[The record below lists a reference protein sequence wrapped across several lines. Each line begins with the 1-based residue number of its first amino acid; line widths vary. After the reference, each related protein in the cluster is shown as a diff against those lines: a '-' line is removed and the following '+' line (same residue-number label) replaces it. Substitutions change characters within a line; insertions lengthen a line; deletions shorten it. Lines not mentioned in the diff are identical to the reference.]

1 MVVLW
6 VITAACLLA
15 SLVADRRRTLAA
27 LRMAGLRLA
36 KIMPAFLLML
46 AMFATAITLVP
57 ENLIRDLLGRD
68 SGALGVAIAAAV
80 GSVTL
85 MPGFIAFPL
94 SGALLARGVSYMVL
108 AAFTTTLMTVG
119 VLTYPLERQYFGRNV
134 TLVRNAISLLIA
146 IVVAIVMGLV
156 FGELRL

>member
-15 SLVADRRRTLAA
+15 SLVADRRKTLAA
-27 LRMAGLRLA
+27 LRTAVIRLA
-36 KIMPAFLLML
+36 KIMPAFLLMMVL
-46 AMFATAITLVP
+46 FAAAITLVP
-57 ENLIRDLLGRD
+57 QDVIRRLLGRD
-68 SGALGVAIAAAV
+68 SGALGVAVAAII
-80 GSVTL
+80 GSLTL

-94 SGALLARGVSYMVL
+94 AGALRAQGVPYMVL
-108 AAFTTTLMTVG
+108 AAFTTTLMMVG

-134 TLVRNAISLLIA
+134 TLIRNAISLLIA
-146 IVVAIVMGLV
+146 VVVAIVMGLA